1 MDKRSDDT
9 VADVKPA
16 LAGLPTGGSDVAKGT
31 SGDMSITNAV
41 QTMLTEMLNGIRK
54 EFKSDIDS
62 LKNLIKASPSFR
74 GMLWV
79 SLQGE
84 DWE

>member
-9 VADVKPA
+9 VSDVKPA
-16 LAGLPTGGSDVAKGT
+16 LAGLPPGGPDVAKGT
-31 SGDMSITNAV
+31 SDNTSVTNAM

-62 LKNLIKASPSFR
+62 LKNLIKASPSFN
-74 GMLWV
+74 
-79 SLQGE
+79 QQIAPK
-84 DWE
+84 